1 MKITSQFVA
10 SVGVLTVACLAIAGC
25 GVSDEASPTTEV
37 DLTGESVTLEQE
49 LTALCLEVVEQGL
62 PADAATALAEAS
74 GYAFVIVQEGG
85 DAPTQPTDVILTV
98 RDDVVVACSP
108 G

>member
-1 MKITSQFVA
+1 MVA
-10 SVGVLTVACLAIAGC
+10 GLAIAGC
-25 GVSDEASPTTEV
+25 GESQETSPMTDVE
-37 DLTGESVTLEQE
+37 LKGESVTLEQE
-49 LTALCLEVVEQGL
+49 LTTLCLEVVEQGL
-62 PADAATALAEAS
+62 PADAAVALAEAS

-98 RDDVVVACSP
+98 RNDVVVACSP